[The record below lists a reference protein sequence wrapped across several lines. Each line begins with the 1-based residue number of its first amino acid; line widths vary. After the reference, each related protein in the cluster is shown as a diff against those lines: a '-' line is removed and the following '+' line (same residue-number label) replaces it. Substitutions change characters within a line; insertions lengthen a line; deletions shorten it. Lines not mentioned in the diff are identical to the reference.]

1 MTKTSGSSDL
11 FRFWVWFNRGT
22 GGKPGYRRLINRWL
36 LIHAIIGASLAT
48 LIAAP
53 LDQAAN
59 TVLLPIAGLLIG
71 LSFAWGGNAQALLQT
86 NEIQQLAKN
95 NPGGFEDYVYTFQ
108 TAILLILL
116 TLILWA
122 FAGLGLFSKL
132 MGGWGTGV
140 KGTLYFFASMTVREC
155 WHVVMGA
162 QWMLLAQYR
171 IKSAEKSGE
180 K

>member
-1 MTKTSGSSDL
+1 MTKTANPTNL
-11 FRFWVWFNRGT
+11 FRFWAWFNRGT
-22 GGKPGYRRLINRWL
+22 GGKPGYRRLINCWL
-36 LIHAIIGASLAT
+36 FFHTAIGAILAK
-48 LIAAP
+48 LIETP

-71 LSFAWGGNAQALLQT
+71 LSFAWGGNAQALLQSS
-86 NEIQQLAKN
+86 EIQQLAQN

-116 TLILWA
+116 TVILWA

-132 MGGWGTGV
+132 MGVWGTGI
-140 KGTLYFFASMTVREC
+140 KGALCFFASMTVREC

-171 IKSAEKSGE
+171 IKSAGKNGD